1 MRPRARIC
9 GANTNEKAQTMLG
22 VFIGAEL
29 QNLLKLFG
37 ALVDGSL
44 SRAPGIPAALKSKEL
59 VIY

>member
-1 MRPRARIC
+1 M
-9 GANTNEKAQTMLG
+9 GLSKNTASSGIFIGLEKSKS
-22 VFIGAEL
+22 IGAEL

-44 SRAPGIPAALKSKEL
+44 SKPLAIPLGVAAEK

>member
-1 MRPRARIC
+1 MGGIY
-9 GANTNEKAQTMLG
+9 
-22 VFIGAEL
+22 IGAEL

-44 SRAPGIPAALKSKEL
+44 SRAPSIPVSLKSKEL

>member
-1 MRPRARIC
+1 MNKKTPNYSVSYRL
-9 GANTNEKAQTMLG
+9 ANLKI
-22 VFIGAEL
+22 FGAEL

-44 SRAPGIPAALKSKEL
+44 SSAPSIPVSLKSKEL

>member
-1 MRPRARIC
+1 VDFF
-9 GANTNEKAQTMLG
+9 L
-22 VFIGAEL
+22 GAEL

-44 SRAPGIPAALKSKEL
+44 SKPLAIPVGATAEK

>member
-1 MRPRARIC
+1 
-9 GANTNEKAQTMLG
+9 MLHRN
-22 VFIGAEL
+22 GAEL

-44 SRAPGIPAALKSKEL
+44 SKPLAIPVSNADEK

>member
-1 MRPRARIC
+1 MTPLSPSLKQRKRAFRLTI
-9 GANTNEKAQTMLG
+9 LI
-22 VFIGAEL
+22 FGAEL

-44 SRAPGIPAALKSKEL
+44 SKPLAIPVGATAEK